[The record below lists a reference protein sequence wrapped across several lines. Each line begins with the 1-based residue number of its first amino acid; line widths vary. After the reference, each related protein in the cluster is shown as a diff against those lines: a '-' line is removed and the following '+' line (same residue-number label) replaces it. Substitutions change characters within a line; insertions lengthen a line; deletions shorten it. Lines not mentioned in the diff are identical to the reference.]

1 MRILNTTKD
10 PIGYAR
16 KMKCG
21 LGRSPIGAEIMARVL
36 PPLPLPQLFLW
47 NTVNKQISNIHRLR
61 IKTASRRVFPNA
73 RVGKRFISYLVN
85 FVPICCLSSSL
96 SSSVCMGRMF
106 FSSSSRLEGLLLSL
120 IAKES
125 FLQTFLAKEPVGE
138 RRGSAK
144 GGVIISLQQAAGK
157 EVPAKED
164 TRLSFTLVRA
174 VGKGGVSQPHVLD

>member
-1 MRILNTTKD
+1 MHRKQPNLHQFMLILNTTKD

-21 LGRSPIGAEIMARVL
+21 LGRSPTGAEIMARDL
-36 PPLPLPQLFLW
+36 PPPPPPQLFLL
-47 NTVNKQISNIHRLR
+47 NTVSKQISNIHSLG
-61 IKTASRRVFPNA
+61 IKTASHHVFPKA
-73 RVGKRFISYLVN
+73 RVRKRFISYLVN

-144 GGVIISLQQAAGK
+144 GGVITSLQQAK
-157 EVPAKED
+157 KY
-164 TRLSFTLVRA
+164 
-174 VGKGGVSQPHVLD
+174 